1 MPTGAYQTL
10 VLLLLYRPIKISG
23 VRGQRVSSLTRTC
36 SGMSGIP
43 GEGLNRLQVQLVAV
57 TSTCLLLSTS
67 AVAMRLIV
75 RWSSAA
81 MLWWDD
87 WLAVLALV

>member
-1 MPTGAYQTL
+1 
-10 VLLLLYRPIKISG
+10 
-23 VRGQRVSSLTRTC
+23 
-36 SGMSGIP
+36 MSGIP

-75 RWSSAA
+75 RWYSAA

-87 WLAVLALV
+87 WVAVLALVGLFGILVLRLDAYFLWHLS